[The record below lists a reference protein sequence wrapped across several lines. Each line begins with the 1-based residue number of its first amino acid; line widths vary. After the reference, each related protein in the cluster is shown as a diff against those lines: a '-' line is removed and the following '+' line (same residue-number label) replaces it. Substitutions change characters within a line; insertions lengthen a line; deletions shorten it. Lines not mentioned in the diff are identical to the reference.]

1 MNLAPAAGAG
11 ITQPFTE
18 KCALLSTY
26 LVYKGMRYVHRMRH
40 SKKKERITD
49 LDRPASIKRE
59 EYLAVLQFGNGLRGR
74 VKKC

>member
-1 MNLAPAAGAG
+1 
-11 ITQPFTE
+11 
-18 KCALLSTY
+18 
-26 LVYKGMRYVHRMRH
+26 MRYVHRMRH